1 MLIINDFPPI
11 QGVVTVTVT
20 RNKQAH
26 CHRTEK
32 STGNECKYQP

>member
-1 MLIINDFPPI
+1 MLIINNSPPRI
-11 QGVVTVTVT
+11 QGVATVAVT

-32 STGNECKYQP
+32 STGNECKY